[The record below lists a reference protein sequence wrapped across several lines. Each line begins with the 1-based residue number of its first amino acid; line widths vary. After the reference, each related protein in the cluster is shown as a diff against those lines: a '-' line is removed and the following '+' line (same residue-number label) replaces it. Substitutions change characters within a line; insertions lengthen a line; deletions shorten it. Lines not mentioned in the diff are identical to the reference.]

1 MKIVNTG
8 SYTGDTTT
16 PFHNEYT
23 SPNWFALRLDAH
35 NRYHFLGNP
44 RYFARDTTQPETNPF
59 YADVLARYAQAKA
72 QFRATGTIA
81 QTEFLDELGGG
92 FSFGNWTE
100 AAPIPSAF
108 ELTIRT
114 LAGNQVDWDDPN
126 NGISITLAGKP
137 AIPHCMGGSVSLWLQ
152 RRRRNY
158 AVLRTRQPHRAV
170 YL

>member
-81 QTEFLDELGGG
+81 HTEFLDELGGG

-137 AIPHCMGGSVSLWLQ
+137 LYHIAWVAAYHYGCSGADAIMLFYEPDS
-152 RRRRNY
+152 RT
-158 AVLRTRQPHRAV
+158 VLFT
-170 YL
+170 L